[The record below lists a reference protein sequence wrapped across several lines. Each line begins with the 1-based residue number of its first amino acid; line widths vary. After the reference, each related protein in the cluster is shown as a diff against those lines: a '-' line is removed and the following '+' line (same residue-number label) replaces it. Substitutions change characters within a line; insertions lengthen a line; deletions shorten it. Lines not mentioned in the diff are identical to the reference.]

1 MVITDDWRAAGGADP
16 GYGRWTGV
24 TIFTIQ
30 EMPVVDDEAIPCEDD
45 WEWGEDEDEG
55 PDPGEDDGP
64 GPEVSVQVESGPTAY
79 AGSEARD
86 GPGSAYQ
93 APTTAAR
100 QAAEEYVKAIERDFD
115 NTPNGWAAVLRAGN
129 KLVEVAG
136 GVRQA
141 AESLWEVREK
151 AGMMNL
157 AQVDDPELDR
167 VLHPHLLEYL
177 RDVRRYGMAARFQG
191 LRTRAFAKL
200 HPNARRHV
208 DKVFAQVAKDVG
220 KQRVLVV
227 SAMMPQ
233 LSGTMASPFE
243 AVQKLKPDRSV
254 SEEVR
259 VVHDQRTINHGT
271 NKFLHPPALQPTH
284 SQIAKRILWAK
295 GRCPGLPVLLSKK
308 DISGAFRLLWVAPED
323 VELFAGE
330 LPWNPRKAFPNAT
343 DEEIHLEGVPGGDIT
358 VVYLVS
364 SFGFSGSPGEWTVW
378 GRSTE
383 EFHRAHRPA
392 VPRRDMGHGFDCKV
406 LVDDGVLVEPWVG
419 LRPWVSAEVFEH
431 GIRTLLGNKAVN
443 EEKDKVEG
451 GFKTAQTV
459 WGVIM
464 CTEDETATLPER
476 RIQKGAVLLADSCFD
491 YGSKEVTLK
500 QLQQFR
506 GILTGWAAIVKGLV
520 NELKAAD
527 KFLAGR
533 DGHQKVNPRLRGEG
547 SQAWEADRAWEDL
560 WELFEVCR
568 WLSARTDRWE
578 SFATGLRSMLPTM
591 ERLSLP
597 GEWEKV
603 IWVSS
608 DATPTMV
615 GAIDWTNRQVTRLPT
630 GTLKAW
636 AARALSDH
644 EIGDQETDLVIH
656 LGEMLSF
663 VAFACAAGDQWKG
676 AVVAYGGDNTIVKNW
691 LQSRKSNTRGGRI
704 LIRALNLAE
713 MKYNFT
719 VVSGWWRTY
728 HNVHADFI
736 TRCTQA
742 EFEDF
747 VKEKGLQV
755 LDISA
760 AIHGALEDSARYGA
774 CFLWGPEKEGDRALQ
789 LQLRERR
796 VSKQIQR
803 ELEIPWKA
811 FAVKEWTPAGRWL
824 KDFEALG
831 GALGAAIEDAGDR
844 PVLLCATLGVD
855 YKGKR
860 MEQYLRNLQHEGARL
875 GLVEGPGKVDWE
887 RGQRHCESRGWGY
900 GIVDFITTENGE
912 ALTRRRR
919 CLVVNPHGALPEAWE
934 EFLVRAMGPAPMS
947 SLLKPKE
954 HHDLCWTK
962 PLRLELESGIP
973 RDRMLPQPAG
983 HVWWGEEREVIHGIG
998 GPGRW
1003 PLLSDDGSSLQG
1015 YYVYDRRGPGG
1026 HVRRL
1031 DPEEL
1036 WVLQGRQLRDLPAN
1050 IPAEVAVIEGVRA
1063 TGVQTAANLV
1073 TMGGQILCELI
1084 AREAGE
1090 LNPGK
1095 AGMMPDATGAEAMAQ
1110 ILLWLRRWKRG
1121 ELRRN
1126 PPSYQ
1131 ADTTR
1136 AGGGT
1141 GPPLR
1146 RLWRWSEAWWWAQ
1159 CMDEEEEDEAYTLE
1173 FANEIK
1179 GSYAGGRTKA
1189 KTDPLKVAEK
1199 VGAQAVHLTKSLA
1212 PFCGDVRERVDEWL
1226 EENMTGDKSAA
1237 TEKAY
1242 GGAWMKWCA
1251 WARRQGWPDEF
1262 LNRNVDP
1269 IENENRVLAYVGYLG
1284 WLGASPNTIRQHI
1297 FAMKMVH
1304 KRSGRGDPLDGMH
1317 RVWILVNALDRRS
1330 TTRKPRRLGV
1340 TPEMLVWLGENL
1352 VDPLVNDRHSIPY
1365 AEAVMVM
1372 AALELAWFFMLRAK
1386 EFGESNGVD
1395 ESMIT
1400 RGCDIRLSHQGV
1412 AKPVGEATE
1421 ISLFFRKT
1429 KNDQL
1434 AFGDTKTLQAT
1445 GRKHLCP
1452 VEALDRM
1459 RQVWTM
1465 RFLPG
1470 HAESTKPLFRWSNG
1484 QVIKRI
1490 EIQHFLQ
1497 EAAVGVGLPPGRFM
1511 SHSLRI
1517 GGHQLCSSRRPTSS
1531 W

>member
-1 MVITDDWRAAGGADP
+1 M
-16 GYGRWTGV
+16 
-24 TIFTIQ
+24 
-30 EMPVVDDEAIPCEDD
+30 
-45 WEWGEDEDEG
+45 
-55 PDPGEDDGP
+55 
-64 GPEVSVQVESGPTAY
+64 
-79 AGSEARD
+79 
-86 GPGSAYQ
+86 
-93 APTTAAR
+93 
-100 QAAEEYVKAIERDFD
+100 
-115 NTPNGWAAVLRAGN
+115 
-129 KLVEVAG
+129 
-136 GVRQA
+136 
-141 AESLWEVREK
+141 
-151 AGMMNL
+151 
-157 AQVDDPELDR
+157 
-167 VLHPHLLEYL
+167 
-177 RDVRRYGMAARFQG
+177 
-191 LRTRAFAKL
+191 
-200 HPNARRHV
+200 
-208 DKVFAQVAKDVG
+208 
-220 KQRVLVV
+220 
-227 SAMMPQ
+227 
-233 LSGTMASPFE
+233 
-243 AVQKLKPDRSV
+243 
-254 SEEVR
+254 
-259 VVHDQRTINHGT
+259 
-271 NKFLHPPALQPTH
+271 
-284 SQIAKRILWAK
+284 
-295 GRCPGLPVLLSKK
+295 
-308 DISGAFRLLWVAPED
+308 
-323 VELFAGE
+323 
-330 LPWNPRKAFPNAT
+330 
-343 DEEIHLEGVPGGDIT
+343 
-358 VVYLVS
+358 
-364 SFGFSGSPGEWTVW
+364 
-378 GRSTE
+378 
-383 EFHRAHRPA
+383 
-392 VPRRDMGHGFDCKV
+392 
-406 LVDDGVLVEPWVG
+406 
-419 LRPWVSAEVFEH
+419 
-431 GIRTLLGNKAVN
+431 
-443 EEKDKVEG
+443 
-451 GFKTAQTV
+451 
-459 WGVIM
+459 
-464 CTEDETATLPER
+464 
-476 RIQKGAVLLADSCFD
+476 
-491 YGSKEVTLK
+491 
-500 QLQQFR
+500 
-506 GILTGWAAIVKGLV
+506 
-520 NELKAAD
+520 
-527 KFLAGR
+527 
-533 DGHQKVNPRLRGEG
+533 
-547 SQAWEADRAWEDL
+547 
-560 WELFEVCR
+560 
-568 WLSARTDRWE
+568 
-578 SFATGLRSMLPTM
+578 
-591 ERLSLP
+591 
-597 GEWEKV
+597 
-603 IWVSS
+603 
-608 DATPTMV
+608 
-615 GAIDWTNRQVTRLPT
+615 
-630 GTLKAW
+630 
-636 AARALSDH
+636 
-644 EIGDQETDLVIH
+644 
-656 LGEMLSF
+656 
-663 VAFACAAGDQWKG
+663 
-676 AVVAYGGDNTIVKNW
+676 
-691 LQSRKSNTRGGRI
+691 
-704 LIRALNLAE
+704 
-713 MKYNFT
+713 
-719 VVSGWWRTY
+719 
-728 HNVHADFI
+728 
-736 TRCTQA
+736 
-742 EFEDF
+742 
-747 VKEKGLQV
+747 KEKGLQV

-811 FAVKEWTPAGRWL
+811 FAVKEWTPSGRWL

-831 GALGAAIEDAGDR
+831 GALGAAIEDVGDR

-855 YKGKR
+855 YKGKH

-954 HHDLCWTK
+954 HHELCWTK

-1063 TGVQTAANLV
+1063 TGIQTAANLV

-1121 ELRRN
+1121 ELRRS
-1126 PPSYQ
+1126 PPSYE

-1365 AEAVMVM
+1365 AEAVMVV

-1517 GGHQLCSSRRPTSS
+1517 GGASALFQSTADIELVKRAGRWSSSAVQRYLFDGGSVSAVSKKMAAVGDVTTFR
-1531 W
+1531 

>member
-1 MVITDDWRAAGGADP
+1 M
-16 GYGRWTGV
+16 GR
-24 TIFTIQ
+24 
-30 EMPVVDDEAIPCEDD
+30 
-45 WEWGEDEDEG
+45 
-55 PDPGEDDGP
+55 
-64 GPEVSVQVESGPTAY
+64 
-79 AGSEARD
+79 
-86 GPGSAYQ
+86 
-93 APTTAAR
+93 
-100 QAAEEYVKAIERDFD
+100 
-115 NTPNGWAAVLRAGN
+115 
-129 KLVEVAG
+129 
-136 GVRQA
+136 
-141 AESLWEVREK
+141 
-151 AGMMNL
+151 
-157 AQVDDPELDR
+157 
-167 VLHPHLLEYL
+167 
-177 RDVRRYGMAARFQG
+177 
-191 LRTRAFAKL
+191 
-200 HPNARRHV
+200 
-208 DKVFAQVAKDVG
+208 
-220 KQRVLVV
+220 
-227 SAMMPQ
+227 
-233 LSGTMASPFE
+233 
-243 AVQKLKPDRSV
+243 
-254 SEEVR
+254 
-259 VVHDQRTINHGT
+259 
-271 NKFLHPPALQPTH
+271 
-284 SQIAKRILWAK
+284 
-295 GRCPGLPVLLSKK
+295 
-308 DISGAFRLLWVAPED
+308 PED

-343 DEEIHLEGVPGGDIT
+343 DEEIHLEGIPGGDIT

-383 EFHRAHRPA
+383 EFHRAHCPS

-451 GFKTAQTV
+451 AFKTAQTV

-464 CTEDETATLPER
+464 CTEGETATLPER

-568 WLSARTDRWE
+568 WLSVRTDRWE

-736 TRCTQA
+736 TRCTQE
-742 EFEDF
+742 EFEGF

-811 FAVKEWTPAGRWL
+811 FAKEWTPSGRWL

-831 GALGAAIEDAGDR
+831 GALGAAIEDVGDR

-855 YKGKR
+855 YKGKH

-954 HHDLCWTK
+954 HHELCWTK

-1015 YYVYDRRGPGG
+1015 YYVYNRRGPGG

-1050 IPAEVAVIEGVRA
+1050 IPAEVAAIEGVRA
-1063 TGVQTAANLV
+1063 TKIQTAANLV

-1121 ELRRN
+1121 ELRRS
-1126 PPSYQ
+1126 PPSYE

-1159 CMDEEEEDEAYTLE
+1159 CMDEEEEDDAYTLE

-1199 VGAQAVHLTKSLA
+1199 VRAQAVHLTKSLA

-1304 KRSGRGDPLDGMH
+1304 KRSGRTDPLDGMH

-1365 AEAVMVM
+1365 AEAVMVV
-1372 AALELAWFFMLRAK
+1372 AALELARFFMLRAK

-1517 GGHQLCSSRRPTSS
+1517 GEASALFQSTADIELVKRAGRWSSSAVQRYLFDGGSVSAVSKKMAAVGDVTTFR
-1531 W
+1531 